1 MMTAERVGCNPPCSA
16 DLVERAAEVVRRFAR
31 PLWLDLI
38 RRDQSE
44 RWARGA
50 GVPAERYFELLPEL
64 SENREDVVV
73 LVCGEVRSRCATGE
87 RVALGEFARRFPDLA
102 DDLGIQFALD
112 GVLGNLTGGV
122 SEPSDVEPDSIH
134 LPGFE
139 ILRPVGRGASSRV
152 YLARQISVDR
162 LVAIK
167 VISVG
172 NLDESQLRRHWQ
184 EASILSKMR
193 HPNIVQIYDV
203 LEVSGTLYSVI
214 EYVDG
219 PTLAEFSAGQPQAP
233 AAAAR
238 LVQVLAQ
245 AVHAVHEAGILHR
258 DLKPSN
264 VLMTS
269 RGEPKITDFGLAKLL
284 SNNSLQTTAHC
295 LLGTPSYMP
304 PEQAGGDSRAT
315 FREGDIYSLGT
326 ILYELLT
333 GLPPFLGVTILDTL
347 TMIRERDPIPPR
359 SSQPRIPRDLETICL
374 KCLSKLPHARYRT
387 GEELADDLGRF
398 LAGRTIRARR
408 PAVFERFARWSRR
421 NPIVAA
427 LTACLLLT
435 GLVGFC
441 GVMWQWRQA
450 EHARSGESVARRDAD
465 ERAHEASQGLD
476 RLKLANGLLERG
488 EGYLLARRWDDALA
502 AFTRAIELRPDHV
515 PVWEARGEFLYVRL
529 GLWDLAAQD
538 VRRAFELQ
546 PPRLPERWW
555 WNALLRLHEGD
566 LAGYRTLCTQFRERQ
581 RQNGSA
587 DFAYYLVFALGLS
600 PMNQDSAAKLIE
612 LADELA
618 ANIPNQCAA
627 RHLQGLALLRA
638 GRVRAAIERCHQS
651 LAADARGFCRELNYP
666 ILALAHHQL
675 GEESQARGAFDQSV
689 QAMSQWTSQ
698 RCNPGADSWVATF
711 GATGAWPVSTW
722 DWLQCEILVRE
733 ARTALG
739 LDPIDEDP
747 RWILLRAR
755 AFAGLR
761 RFEEATGVFQA
772 ALQRLPQ
779 DQQIRL
785 EVHRNRAYC
794 LALREKYAE
803 AADEFGL
810 ASALSPGDCRL
821 LGFRSLMQ
829 CASKQIDQYRKTCA
843 QLVRAFGQT
852 GDAAVAN
859 SVVHACVLHPQ
870 AIDDVQALIP
880 LAERAKASYFGSAR
894 VLGTA
899 YYRAG
904 RYREAIE
911 CFQQASQ
918 ISPLKPW
925 DLAFFAM
932 TQHRLGHGDDARRI
946 LNSAREWIERANNPD
961 PNDLSGAN
969 PTWGGWY
976 ERVEVP
982 LVVSEAQALIE
993 SAQISAATSSFHRR
1007 KRR

>member
-1 MMTAERVGCNPPCSA
+1 MTAERVDCDPGCSV
-16 DLVERAAEVVRRFAR
+16 DSIKRAVDAVRHFAR
-31 PLWLDLI
+31 SLWLDLI

-44 RWARGA
+44 RWGRGA
-50 GVPAERYFELLPEL
+50 GVPAETYFDLLPEL
-64 SENREDVVV
+64 RENGEEALV

-87 RVALGEFARRFPDLA
+87 RVALADFARRFPDLA
-102 DDLGIQFALD
+102 DDLAIQFELD
-112 GVLGNLTGGV
+112 GVLGNLTGGIT
-122 SEPSDVEPDSIH
+122 EPSDVEPDSIH
-134 LPGFE
+134 LPGFQV
-139 ILRPVGRGASSRV
+139 LRPVGRGASSRV

-167 VISVG
+167 VIPVS

-203 LEVSGTLYSVI
+203 IEADGTLYSVI

-219 PTLAEFSAGQPQAP
+219 PTLSEFTSGQPQAP
-233 AAAAR
+233 ATAAR
-238 LVQVLAQ
+238 LLQVLAE

-269 RGEPKITDFGLAKLL
+269 RGEPKITDFGLSKLL
-284 SNNSLQTTAHC
+284 ANDSLLTTAHC

-304 PEQAGGDSRAT
+304 PEQAGGDSHAT
-315 FREGDIYSLGT
+315 FREGDIYSLGA

-359 SSQPRIPRDLETICL
+359 SLQPRIPRDLETICL
-374 KCLSKLPHARYRT
+374 KCLSKSPHSRYRT

-398 LAGRTIRARR
+398 LTGTTIQARR
-408 PAVFERFARWSRR
+408 PAVFERVARWSRR
-421 NPIVAA
+421 NAVVAA
-427 LTACLLLT
+427 LSACLLLT
-435 GLVGFC
+435 GVVGFA
-441 GVMWQWRQA
+441 GVVWQWRQA
-450 EHARSGESVARRDAD
+450 ERARKSESVARRDAD
-465 ERAHEASQGLD
+465 ERAREASEGLQ
-476 RLKLANGLLERG
+476 RLKLANGFLERG
-488 EGYLLARRWDDALA
+488 EGYLLERRWDDAQG

-515 PVWEARGEFLYVRL
+515 QVWEARGEFLYVRL
-529 GLWDLAAQD
+529 GLWDLAARD

-546 PPRLPERWW
+546 PPYLPERWW
-555 WNALLRLHEGD
+555 WNALLRMREGD

-581 RQNGSA
+581 RQNASA
-587 DFAYYLVFALGLS
+587 DSAYYLDFALGLS
-600 PMNQDSAAKLIE
+600 STNRDSTSKLIQ
-612 LADELA
+612 LADDLA
-618 ANIPNQCAA
+618 ATIPNQCAA

-638 GRVRAAIERCHQS
+638 GRAREAIERCHQS
-651 LAADARGFCRELNYP
+651 LAAEPHLFCRELNYP

-675 GEESQARGAFDQSV
+675 GEKSEAHAAFDQSV
-689 QAMSQWTSQ
+689 EAMRLWTNQ
-698 RCNPGADSWVATF
+698 RCDPGADSWVATF
-711 GATGAWPVSTW
+711 GATGVWPVSTW

-761 RFEEATGVFQA
+761 GFEEADGVFQA

-779 DQQIRL
+779 DRQVQL
-785 EVHRNRAYC
+785 EAHRNRAYC
-794 LALREKYAE
+794 FALRQKYAE

-829 CASKQIDQYRKTCA
+829 CASGQIEPYRKTCA
-843 QLVRAFGQT
+843 QLVAAFGQT
-852 GDAAVAN
+852 GDPAVAN
-859 SVVHACVLHPQ
+859 YVVRACVLHPQ
-870 AIDDVQALIP
+870 SLGDTQTLIT
-880 LAERAKASYFGSAR
+880 LAERAKASYFGSVR

-911 CFQQASQ
+911 CFQQASR

-932 TQHRLGHGDDARRI
+932 AQFRFGRGEDARHT
-946 LNSAREWIERANNPD
+946 LDSARQWIERANHPD

-969 PTWGGWY
+969 PAGDGWY
-976 ERVEVP
+976 ARVEVP

-993 SAQISAATSSFHRR
+993 SPQVSAQPGSSSRR
-1007 KRR
+1007 SRS